1 MKRIL
6 SILTVGFFAALAS
19 GCDLRKGTESQDLA
33 EERNDETFGT
43 KSEENLADFLA
54 DAIEA
59 KYADIKLAEL
69 ASIKSSNKEIQD
81 FAQELAN
88 DHTNTL
94 TELQALADKKGIA
107 VPVEEGE
114 ATKEKINK
122 LSEEKDPDFDKKW
135 CSEIIAKH
143 KKAIREFELMSDQ
156 SEDTELKDVIDRSL
170 IDLKGKLDKL
180 NTLENSMK

>member
-1 MKRIL
+1 MKQIL
-6 SILTVGFFAALAS
+6 SILTVGFLAALAS
-19 GCDLRKGTESQDLA
+19 GCDLRKGTESHDLA
-33 EERNDETFGT
+33 DERNEETFDT
-43 KSEENLADFLA
+43 QSEENLADFLA

-59 KYADIKLAEL
+59 KYADIKLAQL

-81 FAQELAN
+81 FAQDLAN

-122 LSEEKDPDFDKKW
+122 LSEEKDSDFDKKW
-135 CSEIIAKH
+135 CDELISKH
-143 KKAIREFELMSDQ
+143 KNAIREFESMSDQ
-156 SEDTELKDVIDRSL
+156 SKDPELKEVMDRSL
-170 IDLKGKLDKL
+170 IDLNAKLDKL
-180 NTLENSMK
+180 ITLENSMK